1 MKLTREHGLTA
12 FVLAV
17 FVALAVWVARNTEWI
32 NEEVPD
38 PPSAELKRDPHFRL
52 KQLLTRV
59 GAKVETPTNLDR
71 LPPAGAT
78 LVLGSANWNLFTE
91 REPALRR
98 WVEAG
103 GHLVK
108 ADFGIGTSGL
118 GWLPVQRQD
127 WNRRDIEAAAKSP
140 PASAPSN
147 DTDRDAD
154 RVDDDDDD
162 DEHAD
167 KKTNAAPA
175 SAQAPRTVAPA
186 VIRGCPGVNE
196 PEGVKPAYGIARG
209 FSTCMPLYA
218 VLRTSA
224 PLLWAIDGPRGH
236 VAVRVAVGRGRATLV
251 STQVPWSNDEL
262 FTRDNALITVATL
275 DAHAGSEIWLVS
287 EEWRPPLL
295 NFLWQRGAPAVL
307 LFAAA
312 LAFGLWRGAHR
323 FGPSLA
329 ALPLA
334 RRSMAEQIR
343 GTAHFI
349 AHRGS
354 PALHAAQLRALN
366 EAAAPRI
373 RGYAALIVGQRAEA
387 IAALTRLDAHALAH
401 AMNPALSATPNRHPA
416 AALAL
421 IETARRR
428 LLLDPGR
435 TPAASN
441 VSR

>member
-12 FVLAV
+12 FVLVV
-17 FVALAVWVARNTEWI
+17 FVALVVWVARNTEWV

-38 PPSAELKRDPHFRL
+38 PPSAELKRDPHLRL

-71 LPPAGAT
+71 LPPPGTT
-78 LVLGSANWNLFTE
+78 LVLGSSHWNLFTE

-103 GHLVK
+103 GHLVN
-108 ADFGIGTSGL
+108 ADFGSLSGGL
-118 GWLPVQRQD
+118 GWLPVRRQE
-127 WNRRDIEAAAKSP
+127 WRRRDFEVAAGSA
-140 PASAPSN
+140 PASSPST
-147 DTDRDAD
+147 DTDRDD
-154 RVDDDDDD
+154 EDDD
-162 DEHAD
+162 DEDRAD
-167 KKTNAAPA
+167 KKNKAAPLPPPPG
-175 SAQAPRTVAPA
+175 QTRPPVAPA

-196 PEGVKPAYGIARG
+196 PEGVTPAYDIPRG

-218 VLRTSA
+218 ALQTSA

-236 VAVRVAVGRGRATLV
+236 VAVRIAAGRGRATLV
-251 STQVPWSNDEL
+251 TTELPWDNDDL
-262 FTRDNALITVATL
+262 LTRDNALITVATL
-275 DAHAGSEIWLVS
+275 DAHAGSEIWLVT
-287 EEWRPPLL
+287 EESRPPLL
-295 NFLWQRGAPAVL
+295 SFLWQRGAPAVL

-312 LAFGLWRGAHR
+312 LALALWRGARR
-323 FGPSLA
+323 FGPRLA

-354 PALHAAQLRALN
+354 PALHTAQLRALN

-373 RGYAALIVGQRAEA
+373 RGYAAMTLGQRAGA
-387 IAALTRLDAHALAH
+387 IAALTRLDAHTLAH
-401 AMNPALSATPNRHPA
+401 AMNPALSATPSRHPA

-428 LLLDPGR
+428 LLLNVGR

-441 VSR
+441 ESR